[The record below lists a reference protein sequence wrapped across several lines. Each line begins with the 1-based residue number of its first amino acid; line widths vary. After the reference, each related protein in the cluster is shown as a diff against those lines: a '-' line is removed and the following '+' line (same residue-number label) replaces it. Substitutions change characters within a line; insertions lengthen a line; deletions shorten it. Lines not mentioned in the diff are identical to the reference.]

1 MVAKKFVIND
11 GWLIIGQVEF
21 HEDLIKGRDRSKTVG
36 GGRWHYEKDINT
48 IYFYGES
55 TDFGSVTKEEF
66 DAAFKQPS
74 VEQATIIFS
83 DKMFLS
89 DVLKE
94 INEKICNKS

>member
-21 HEDLIKGRDRSKTVG
+21 HEDLIKNRDRSKTVG
-36 GGRWHYEKDINT
+36 GGRWVYVKETNS

-55 TDFGSVTKEEF
+55 TDFGQVTKEQF

-74 VEQATIIFS
+74 VENATIVFTT
-83 DKMFLS
+83 D
-89 DVLKE
+89 LKCP
-94 INEKICNKS
+94 IVI